1 MRRLYF
7 LVGIAVFITTLFGA
21 EAWSA
26 DCNKGAATS
35 VQGIAARIGLAS
47 GFMSIIPGAPTSP
60 CTVQVVL
67 VPVSKKVPCR
77 VGQRFSAT
85 GVVEDAQD
93 IGRTLVAETL
103 SCQ

>member
-47 GFMSIIPGAPTSP
+47 GFMTVIPSAPTSP

-93 IGRTLVAETL
+93 IGHTLVAETL
-103 SCQ
+103 NCQ